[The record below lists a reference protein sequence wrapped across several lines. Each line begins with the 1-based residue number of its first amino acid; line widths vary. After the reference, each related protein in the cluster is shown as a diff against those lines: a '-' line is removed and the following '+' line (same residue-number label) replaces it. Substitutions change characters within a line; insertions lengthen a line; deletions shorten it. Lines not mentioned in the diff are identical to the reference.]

1 MKFVKGDTIAG
12 IIIVIINIVG
22 GLAIGCLVNQMP
34 IADAVSKYTVL
45 TIGDGLAS
53 QLPSLLMSI
62 SAGIVMTRA
71 SAGNNSLGSLSEY
84 GDYS

>member
-1 MKFVKGDTIAG
+1 M
-12 IIIVIINIVG
+12 
-22 GLAIGCLVNQMP
+22 NQMP

-62 SAGIVMTRA
+62 AAGIVMTRA
-71 SAGNNSLGSLSEY
+71 SAGNTSLGGDLTNQIMAKPYSLFFAALFLGLITVTSPTCC
-84 GDYS
+84 SISI